1 METHTKVLGVLN
13 IVSGVLGMCL
23 ALVIVVVFGGVT
35 ALVGADGDADAAI
48 AAPIIGLTGMALV
61 FFIVVL
67 SLPSIIIGW
76 GLYGLRPWSR
86 IAGIVLS
93 IVSLISFPFGT
104 VLGVYGLW
112 VLCSKD
118 GQRLFETAQTM
129 RA

>member
-13 IVSGVLGMCL
+13 IVSGVLGLLL

-35 ALVGADGDADAAI
+35 ALVGADGDADAV
-48 AAPIIGLTGMALV
+48 AAPIIGLTGMAFV

-86 IAGIVLS
+86 VAGIVLS

-112 VLCSKD
+112 VLFSKD
-118 GQRLFETAQTM
+118 GQRPFEVVQTT

>member
-13 IVSGVLGMCL
+13 IVSGVLGLLL

-35 ALVGADGDADAAI
+35 ALVGADGDADAV
-48 AAPIIGLTGMALV
+48 AAPIIGLTGMAFV

-86 IAGIVLS
+86 VAGIVLS
-93 IVSLISFPFGT
+93 IVSLISFPFST

-112 VLCSKD
+112 VLFSKD
-118 GQRLFETAQTM
+118 GQRPFEVVQTT